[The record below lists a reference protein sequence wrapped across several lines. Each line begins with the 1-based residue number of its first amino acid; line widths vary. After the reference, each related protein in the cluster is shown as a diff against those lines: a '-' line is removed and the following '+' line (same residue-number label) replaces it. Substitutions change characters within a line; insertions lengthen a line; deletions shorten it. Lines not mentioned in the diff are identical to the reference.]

1 MGCAPGG
8 EGTTGLST
16 VLVRLCLARFAE
28 GVQEESVGGSELG
41 ASESSPGAW
50 REVSGGLLRAE
61 GEVESSHSEVCLP
74 PCPPPG
80 TQEEG
85 NVVCACLWGEGVDGG
100 GGAQR
105 VLTEPR
111 GLALSLVCTAN
122 HLLPFFLKNNFI
134 RMCFNE

>member
-74 PCPPPG
+74 PCPPPRAHRRR
-80 TQEEG
+80 EMLC
-85 NVVCACLWGEGVDGG
+85 VPVCGEKGWMVGE
-100 GGAQR
+100 
-105 VLTEPR
+105 VLR
-111 GLALSLVCTAN
+111 GCSQS
-122 HLLPFFLKNNFI
+122 PGD
-134 RMCFNE
+134 